1 MEIKN
6 SFDVVLPPD
15 QAWKILM
22 DIPRIVPCMPG
33 AELVEMVDDRTFK
46 GKVGVKLGPIALV
59 FNGKAEF
66 EEIDDIAHTARAKAQ
81 GTDTKGRG
89 GASAV
94 VTFRLTPIPA
104 GSRVDVVTDVAL
116 SGSVAQYGR
125 GTGVIQSVASQLIS
139 QFAASLNTLLAQT
152 LPAENAGTA
161 APQPA
166 PTPAAAKPISAF
178 GLLYSVI
185 ASALA
190 NLFKRKPL
198 Q

>member
-66 EEIDDIAHTARAKAQ
+66 EEIDDVAHTARAKAQ

-94 VTFRLTPIPA
+94 VTFHLTATPT

-125 GTGVIQSVASQLIS
+125 GTGVIQSVASQLIA
-139 QFAASLNTLLAQT
+139 QFAASLNSLLAQS
-152 LPAENAGTA
+152 PPSAHGESTA
-161 APQPA
+161 PRPA
-166 PTPAAAKPISAF
+166 PTPAKPISAF
-178 GLLYSVI
+178 ALLYSVI
-185 ASALA
+185 VGALA
-190 NLFKRKPL
+190 NLFKRTPL

>member
-46 GKVGVKLGPIALV
+46 GKVSVKLGPIALV

-66 EEIDDIAHTARAKAQ
+66 EEIDDVAHTARAKAQ

-94 VTFRLTPIPA
+94 VTFHLTPIPT

-125 GTGVIQSVASQLIS
+125 GTGVIQSVASQLIA
-139 QFAASLNTLLAQT
+139 QFAASLNALLAQS
-152 LPAENAGTA
+152 
-161 APQPA
+161 PQPA
-166 PTPAAAKPISAF
+166 QSGATPPPAAAAPAKPISAF
-178 GLLYSVI
+178 GLLCSVI
-185 ASALA
+185 VSALK
-190 NLFKRKPL
+190 NLFKRKP
-198 Q
+198 

>member
-33 AELVEMVDDRTFK
+33 AELVEMIDATNFK
-46 GKVGVKLGPIALV
+46 GKVAVKLGPIALT

-66 EEIDDIAHTARAKAQ
+66 EEIDDVAHTARAKAQ

-94 VTFRLTPIPA
+94 VTFHLTPIPT

-125 GTGVIQSVASQLIS
+125 GSGVIQSVASQLIA
-139 QFAASLNTLLAQT
+139 QFASSLNSLLAQS
-152 LPAENAGTA
+152 PSAGQDSAA
-161 APQPA
+161 APP
-166 PTPAAAKPISAF
+166 PPHVSAKPISAF
-178 GLLYSVI
+178 GLIFSVI
-185 ASALA
+185 ASMFS
-190 NLFKRKPL
+190 NLFKRTPS

>member
-6 SFDVVLPPD
+6 SFDVALPPD

-46 GKVGVKLGPIALV
+46 GKVAVKLGPIALV

-66 EEIDDIAHTARAKAQ
+66 EQIDDVAHTARAKAQ

-94 VTFRLTPIPA
+94 VTFHLIPIA
-104 GSRVDVVTDVAL
+104 VGSRVDVVTDVAL

-125 GTGVIQSVASQLIS
+125 GTGVIQSVASQLIA
-139 QFAASLNTLLAQT
+139 QFASSLNALLAQNPPSAQT
-152 LPAENAGTA
+152 NS
-161 APQPA
+161 APPPVAPA
-166 PTPAAAKPISAF
+166 PAKPISAF
-178 GLLYSVI
+178 GLMFAVI
-185 ASALA
+185 ASALK
-190 NLFKRKPL
+190 NLFKRKP
-198 Q
+198 

>member
-33 AELVEMVDDRTFK
+33 AELVEMVDDKTFK

-66 EEIDDIAHTARAKAQ
+66 EEIDDVAHTARAKAQ

-166 PTPAAAKPISAF
+166 PTPAAAKPISAL

>member
-33 AELVEMVDDRTFK
+33 AELVEMVNDRTFK

-66 EEIDDIAHTARAKAQ
+66 EEIDDVSHTARAKAQ

-139 QFAASLNTLLAQT
+139 QFAASLNSLLAQS
-152 LPAENAGTA
+152 PPS
-161 APQPA
+161 APGESTTPRPA
-166 PTPAAAKPISAF
+166 PTPAKPISAF
-178 GLLYSVI
+178 ALLYSVI
-185 ASALA
+185 VGALA
-190 NLFKRKPL
+190 NLFKRTPL
-198 Q
+198 R